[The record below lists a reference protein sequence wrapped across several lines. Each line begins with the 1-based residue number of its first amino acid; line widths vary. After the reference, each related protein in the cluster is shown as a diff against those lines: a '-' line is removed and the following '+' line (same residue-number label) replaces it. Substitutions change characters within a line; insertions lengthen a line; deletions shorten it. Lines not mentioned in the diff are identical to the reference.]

1 MPRASTATA
10 VRRKIDLI
18 GRAATSDYHATGPA
32 PAAPGRQEDQPSPT
46 SRKLAGLAA
55 SQWRR
60 LPLPQQHR
68 TREQHRIHV
77 THEEGATSYP
87 YNTRGASSPGGHR
100 DNIAHGQVHAAV
112 NNVDLPEKPV
122 DRLTPPSCILH
133 SQKCPHVDIC
143 HGPYLQLY
151 CELSTLGVALVP
163 PGHGDRE
170 PLIYAVRMWV
180 LRRM

>member
-122 DRLTPPSCILH
+122 DRLRPAVSCIHKNAL
-133 SQKCPHVDIC
+133 
-143 HGPYLQLY
+143 
-151 CELSTLGVALVP
+151 TLTFVTV
-163 PGHGDRE
+163 
-170 PLIYAVRMWV
+170 LIYSSIASYQLSV
-180 LRRM
+180 LRLFPPAMATESH